1 MTCKLRLY
9 FRPELGRVDLPCHE
23 SIEVCQVGTL
33 QPTTLIACDA
43 DIGLIF
49 DATDIA
55 ALSDEGL
62 AADDLR
68 LSMIAERKAPTQRL
82 AERLKPAGY
91 AGLQVRSFDRG
102 AGAGG
107 ILSVG
112 SARRLIRQARCLH
125 WHPSEVY
132 PQCPKWR

>member
-1 MTCKLRLY
+1 MG
-9 FRPELGRVDLPCHE
+9 ELHQCNVFYCSCPRNR
-23 SIEVCQVGTL
+23 Q
-33 QPTTLIACDA
+33 QPTTRIACDA
-43 DIGLIF
+43 DIGPFF

-62 AADDLR
+62 ALEALAAEVLR
-68 LSMIAERKAPTQRL
+68 LSMVAERKAPTQRL
-82 AERLKPAGY
+82 AERLKAAGY

>member
-9 FRPELGRVDLPCHE
+9 FRPELGRVDLPCRE

-82 AERLKPAGY
+82 AERLKAAGY
-91 AGLQVRSFDRG
+91 AGLQVRSFARG
-102 AGAGG
+102 AGAQDVS
-107 ILSVG
+107 LVLWVWG
-112 SARRLIRQARCLH
+112 SELPIRLHLVDERAVALPA
-125 WHPSEVY
+125 WV
-132 PQCPKWR
+132 